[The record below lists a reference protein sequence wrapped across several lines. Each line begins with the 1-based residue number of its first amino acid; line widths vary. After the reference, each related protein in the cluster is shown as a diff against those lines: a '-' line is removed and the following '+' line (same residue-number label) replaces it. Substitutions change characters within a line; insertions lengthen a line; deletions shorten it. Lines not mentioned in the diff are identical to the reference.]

1 MDTRNSQ
8 NDGQILPAEMQAL
21 FASYREAL
29 PDCEADATFMP
40 GLWAK
45 IDAKRSVTYSF
56 RRLVGAFVTASAAL
70 CILLTA
76 GMYTISAVA
85 PSTPGTVSYIEVLD
99 DHELDVEEFDLA
111 LVRSE
116 SR

>member
-8 NDGQILPAEMQAL
+8 HDEQILPADIQAL
-21 FASYREAL
+21 FVGYRDAFPDLEAG
-29 PDCEADATFMP
+29 AGFMP

-45 IDAKRSVTYSF
+45 IDARRGVTYSF

-76 GMYTISAVA
+76 GMYTVSHIA
-85 PSTPGTVSYIEVLD
+85 PSSSSVSYIEVLE
-99 DHELDVEEFDLA
+99 DHESEADGFEIELA
-111 LVRSE
+111 RAE
-116 SR
+116 SI